1 MMAEK
6 NKTKIPY
13 EKIDTQNYSQWYNK
27 VIEEADL
34 TDKRYPVKGMNIWKP
49 YGWKLMQNIDS
60 RTRKHMVNT
69 DHEEVKFPLLIP
81 EDEFQKEAD
90 HIKGFDDEVYWVT
103 RAGRNELDI
112 PLLLRPT
119 SETAMYPV
127 FDLWIRSHADLPLK
141 IFQMVNV
148 FRYETKQTRAFT
160 RMREIHFFE
169 AHTCHETGEEA
180 EEQIKQDLE
189 IMEKLSKKLCLPN
202 LELKR
207 TEWDKF
213 PGAEYTVGVD
223 SLLPT
228 GRLLQIAGIHQY
240 KTNFAEAYDIMF
252 EDIEGEHKYVHQTTY
267 GMSARLVGA
276 IVGIHGDEKGVILPP
291 AIAPIQVR
299 IIPITYGDKQN
310 DILEY
315 CQKIKEKL
323 ESSDIRTDIDDRE
336 DVRPG
341 SKFYDSERKGIP
353 LRIDIGSNEL
363 EDKTLTL
370 VRRDTSDK
378 REYQFDELIDKVKH
392 EIKDMEQSLFKNAEE
407 FLQENIVDAHEIS
420 EIDENKIYRIGWCGN
435 RGCGEE
441 VEETTERHILGTLY
455 GGEQYNEECIIC
467 GNEEAEAAYLCKK
480 E

>member
-1 MMAEK
+1 MTEK
-6 NKTKIPY
+6 NKTKIPN
-13 EKIDTQNYSQWYNK
+13 EKVDPQYYSEWYNK
-27 VIEEADL
+27 VIEDADL
-34 TDKRYPVKGMNIWKP
+34 TDKRYPVKGMNIWRP
-49 YGWKLMQNIDS
+49 YGWELMSNIDS
-60 RTRKHMVNT
+60 ETRQYMNRTGHK
-69 DHEEVKFPLLIP
+69 EVKFPLLIP

-90 HIKGFDDEVYWVT
+90 HIKGFGDEVYWVT
-103 RAGRNELDI
+103 KAGKNKLDV

-127 FDLWIRSHADLPLK
+127 FDLWVRSHADLPLK

-180 EEQIKQDLE
+180 EEQITEDLE
-189 IMEKLSKKLCLPN
+189 IMENLARKLCLPN

-240 KTNFAEAYDIMF
+240 KTNFAEAYDIEF
-252 EDIEGEHKYVHQTTY
+252 EDKNGEHKPVHQTTY

-276 IVGIHGDEKGVILPP
+276 IVGIHGDENGVVLPP
-291 AIAPIQVR
+291 AVAPIQVR
-299 IIPITYGDKQN
+299 IIPITYGDKEE
-310 DILEY
+310 DIREY
-315 CQKIKEKL
+315 CSQIKEDL
-323 ESSDIRTDIDDRE
+323 LSEDIRTDIDDRE

-341 SKFYDSERKGIP
+341 SKFYDSEQKGIP
-353 LRIDIGSNEL
+353 IRIDVGSDEL
-363 EDKTLTL
+363 EKDIITL
-370 VRRDTSDK
+370 VRRDTGDK
-378 REYQFDELIDKVKH
+378 TEYSVEDTIEKVKK
-392 EIKDMEQSLFKNAEE
+392 EIELMEKKLYRDAED
-407 FLQENIVDAHEIS
+407 FLQRNIVDAEELS
-420 EIDENKIYRIGWCGN
+420 EVKEEKIFRIGWCGS
-435 RGCGEE
+435 RECGETIE
-441 VEETTERHILGTLY
+441 GTTDRHILGTLY
-455 GGEQYNEECIIC
+455 EGEEYDSRCINC
-467 GNEEAEAAYLCKK
+467 GKEDAEAAYLCKK

>member
-1 MMAEK
+1 MGEEK
-6 NKTKIPY
+6 KEPY
-13 EKIDTQNYSQWYNK
+13 EKVDPRYYSRWYNE
-27 VIEEADL
+27 VIEDSNL
-34 TDKRYPVKGMNIWKP
+34 TDKRYPVKGMNIWRP
-49 YGWKLMQNIDS
+49 YGWKLMSNIDS
-60 RTRKHMVNT
+60 KTTGYMKET

-90 HIKGFDDEVYWVT
+90 HIKGFGDEVYWVT
-103 RAGRNELDI
+103 RAGRNELDV

-169 AHTCHETGEEA
+169 AHTCHETAEEA
-180 EEQIKQDLE
+180 EEQIKEDLE
-189 IMEKLSKKLCLPN
+189 IMDKLAKKLCLPN
-202 LELKR
+202 LQLKR

-240 KTNFAEAYDIMF
+240 KTNFAEAYDIMY
-252 EDIEGEHKYVHQTTY
+252 EDIDGEHKHVHQTTY

-276 IVGIHGDEKGVILPP
+276 IVGIHGDEKGIVLPP
-291 AIAPIQVR
+291 EIAPIQVR
-299 IIPITYGDKQN
+299 IIPITYGEKKD
-310 DILEY
+310 DILGY
-315 CQKIKEKL
+315 CRGLKEDL
-323 ESSDIRTDIDDRE
+323 EAADIRVDIDDRE

-341 SKFYDSERKGIP
+341 SKFFDSEQKGIP
-353 LRIDIGSNEL
+353 LRIDVGSDEL
-363 EDKTLTL
+363 EKETITL
-370 VRRDTSDK
+370 VRRDTGSKDEYDSDNIV
-378 REYQFDELIDKVKH
+378 EKVKEEH
-392 EIKDMEQSLFKNAEE
+392 HAMEEEMYRKAEE
-407 FLQENIVDAHEIS
+407 FLEDNIVDVENMS
-420 EIDENKIYRIGWCGN
+420 EITEEKVYRIGWCGS
-435 RGCGEE
+435 RRCGEV
-441 VEETTERHILGTLY
+441 VEEKTDRHILGTLY
-455 GGEQYNEECIIC
+455 GEEEYQGTCLHCGEEDV
-467 GNEEAEAAYLCKK
+467 EAAYLCKK

>member
-1 MMAEK
+1 MVE
-6 NKTKIPY
+6 NDETKIPY
-13 EKIDTQNYSQWYNK
+13 EKVDPQYYSEWYNQ
-27 VIEEADL
+27 VIEDADL

-49 YGWKLMQNIDS
+49 YGWELMSNIDS
-60 RTRKHMVNT
+60 RTRKHMVQT
-69 DHEEVKFPLLIP
+69 GHHEVKFPLLIP

-90 HIKGFDDEVYWVT
+90 HIKGFGDEVYWVT
-103 RAGRNELDI
+103 RAGKNELDV

-127 FDLWIRSHADLPLK
+127 FDLWVRSHADLPLK

-169 AHTCHETGEEA
+169 AHTCHETGDEA
-180 EEQIKQDLE
+180 EEQIEQDLE

-240 KTNFAEAYDIMF
+240 KTNFAKAYDIQY
-252 EDIEGEHKYVHQTTY
+252 EDKDGEHKYVHQTTY

-276 IVGIHGDEKGVILPP
+276 IVGIHGDEKGIVLPP
-291 AIAPIQVR
+291 AVAPIQVR
-299 IIPITYGDKQN
+299 IIPITYGDKEDEIIN
-310 DILEY
+310 Y
-315 CQKIKEKL
+315 CKKIKEDL
-323 ESSDIRTDIDDRE
+323 ESADIRTDIDDRE

-341 SKFYDSERKGIP
+341 NKFYDSERMGIP
-353 LRIDIGSNEL
+353 IRIDVGPNEL
-363 EDKTLTL
+363 EEENITL
-370 VRRDTSDK
+370 VRRDTGYK
-378 REYQFDELIDKVKH
+378 NEYGYGDTVEWVK
-392 EIKDMEQSLFKNAEE
+392 EECGNMEKEMYQKAEKFLKD
-407 FLQENIVDAHEIS
+407 NIVDVDDLSDITE
-420 EIDENKIYRIGWCGN
+420 KKVYRIGWCGSHE
-435 RGCGEE
+435 CGETI
-441 VEETTERHILGTLY
+441 EETTDRHILGTIY
-455 GGEQYNEECIIC
+455 GGEEFDGQCIHC
-467 GNEEAEAAYLCKK
+467 GKENADAAYLSKK

>member
-1 MMAEK
+1 MVEK
-6 NKTKIPY
+6 NKKKIPY
-13 EKIDTQNYSQWYNK
+13 EKVDPQYYSEWYNEA
-27 VIEEADL
+27 IEDADL
-34 TDKRYPVKGMNIWKP
+34 TDKRYPVKGMNIWRP
-49 YGWKLMQNIDS
+49 YGWELMSNIDS
-60 RTRKHMVNT
+60 RTRKHMNET
-69 DHEEVKFPLLIP
+69 GHKEVKFPLLIP

-90 HIKGFDDEVYWVT
+90 HIKGFGEEVYWVT
-103 RAGRNELDI
+103 RAGKNELDI

-169 AHTCHETGEEA
+169 AHTCHETAEEA
-180 EEQIKQDLE
+180 EEQIEQDLE
-189 IMEKLSKKLCLPN
+189 IMQKLAKKLCLPN

-240 KTNFAEAYDIMF
+240 NENFAKAYDIKF
-252 EDIEGEHKYVHQTTY
+252 EDMDGEHKYVHQTTY

-276 IVGIHGDEKGVILPP
+276 IVGIHGDENGVVLPP
-291 AIAPIQVR
+291 AVAPIQVR
-299 IIPITYGDKQN
+299 IIPITYGNKEKE
-310 DILEY
+310 IIEY
-315 CQKIKEKL
+315 CRDIKKILDSEG
-323 ESSDIRTDIDDRE
+323 IRTDIDERE

-341 SKFYDSERKGIP
+341 SKFYDCEEIGIP
-353 LRIDIGSNEL
+353 VRIDVGSNEL
-363 EDKTLTL
+363 EDEKITL
-370 VRRDTSDK
+370 VRRDTGEK
-378 REYQFDELIDKVKH
+378 NEYKVDEVVEKVK
-392 EIKDMEQSLFKNAEE
+392 EECQDMEQTMYKKAEK
-407 FLQENIVDAHEIS
+407 FLKDNIVDVDNLS
-420 EIDENKIYRIGWCGN
+420 EITDKKVYRIGWCGS
-435 RGCGEE
+435 RDCGETI
-441 VEETTERHILGTLY
+441 EETTDRHILGTLY
-455 GGEQYNEECIIC
+455 RGEEYDGKCIHC
-467 GNEEAEAAYLCKK
+467 GKEKAEAAYLSKK